1 MLYGELTHPQLIGA
15 LAAAGHGSTVLV
27 ADGNY
32 PVATG
37 ARPEAERVY
46 LNLAPGTLT
55 VTQVLERLK
64 ATIPIELATVMV
76 PEGDEPVEAHQEYHS
91 TLGDA
96 TPWRS
101 VSRFEFY
108 DLCRE
113 RDLAVVVAT
122 GDQRLYAN
130 ILLTVGVRGP
140 ND

>member
-1 MLYGELTHPQLIGA
+1 MLYGTLIHPPLVGA
-15 LAAAGHGSTVLV
+15 LAAAGHGSTVLL

-37 ARPEAERVY
+37 ARAGADRVY
-46 LNLAPGTLT
+46 LNLAPGLLT
-55 VTQVLERLK
+55 VTQVLQTLR
-64 ATIPIELATVMV
+64 AAVPIEQGTVMV
-76 PEGDEPVEAHQEYHS
+76 PEDGSRVEAHEDYR
-91 TLGDA
+91 TVLGSQ

-101 VSRFEFY
+101 VGRYDFY

-113 RDLAVVVAT
+113 PDLAVVVAT

-130 ILLTVGVRGP
+130 LLLTVGVRGP